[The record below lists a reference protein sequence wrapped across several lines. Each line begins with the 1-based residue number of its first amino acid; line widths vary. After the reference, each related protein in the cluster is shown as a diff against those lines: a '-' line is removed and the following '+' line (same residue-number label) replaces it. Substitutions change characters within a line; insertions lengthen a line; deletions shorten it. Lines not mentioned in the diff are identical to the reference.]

1 MLVTC
6 PVEGQFYTANC
17 YGENATCSDPNPGLL
32 CNRPQCVCPR
42 GQVIDADGK
51 TCINGTECSKYIII
65 LNMKLL
71 SSKLTEVEINLCC
84 KKKRAKK

>member
-1 MLVTC
+1 MLLVFLLVTC

-32 CNRPQCVCPR
+32 CDRPQCVCPR

-51 TCINGTECSKYIII
+51 TCINGTECSKYI
-65 LNMKLL
+65 KY
-71 SSKLTEVEINLCC
+71 EVTKFKIN
-84 KKKRAKK
+84 